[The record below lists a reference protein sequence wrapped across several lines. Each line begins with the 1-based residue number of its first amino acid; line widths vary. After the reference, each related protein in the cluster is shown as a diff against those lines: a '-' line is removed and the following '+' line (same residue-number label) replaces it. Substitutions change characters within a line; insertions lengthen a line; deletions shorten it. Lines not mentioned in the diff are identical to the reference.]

1 MRRALPFALCV
12 LALCLGGCKEKSELR
27 ALCGAPKVG
36 ERQFEVPAIAGA
48 AGRLR
53 QAEESEEI
61 AADLD
66 RRRLGAI
73 KRRQAMY
80 DEIGVERAEAEAM
93 SLDDKDARRKAILEV
108 TAKEMEAQKV
118 AEETTRY
125 ELDIE
130 RNLVTARRH
139 REAGREALAPL
150 LAAHGLTD
158 ACRALITGP
167 PPPKPAGAP

>member
-1 MRRALPFALCV
+1 MRRCLPLALCV
-12 LALCLGGCKEKSELR
+12 LALCQVGCTEKSELR
-27 ALCGAPKVG
+27 ALCGTPKVG
-36 ERQFEVPAIAGA
+36 ERQYTVPAIARA

-66 RRRLGAI
+66 RRRLLAI

-93 SLDDKDARRKAILEV
+93 SLDDKNARRKAILEV

-118 AEETTRY
+118 AEETTHY

-130 RNLVTARRH
+130 RNLAAAKGH
-139 REAGREALAPL
+139 REAAGRALASL
-150 LAAHGLTD
+150 LAAHGLTE
-158 ACRALITGP
+158 AGRARLAGP
-167 PPPKPAGAP
+167 PPPTAAAAP